1 MMTSESKYSSH
12 ATIAKYKPAIKYSN
26 EWVLMLNFLKT
37 THLNNS
43 RQTATTAV
51 DAYLNKMDV

>member
-1 MMTSESKYSSH
+1 MLTFESKYSSH
-12 ATIAKYKPAIKYSN
+12 ATTAKYKPAIKYSN
-26 EWVLMLNFLKT
+26 VWVLMLNFLKT

-51 DAYLNKMDV
+51 DAYLRIRDV